1 MGTGYGYRA
10 GCRFCSRRC
19 GNDCLA
25 RGYCS
30 YFARGR
36 INGCNR
42 GLICRPNYCVGRI
55 GRSDRCCQTGVTV
68 TGSQRQ
74 FVLVK
79 SNAGCRLRRSSD
91 IDGCGDNSNLFGIS
105 CFIGSQS
112 LIKGYTV
119 RFCHSVAVNGA
130 LKCHQ
135 RNFARVCV
143 VFRTVSVQKQR
154 FFRPVK
160 SIPAECGFNSVGG
173 LSAAC
178 NIGKSAWNF
187 QSTFQSKN
195 DTYLLHVNG
204 ESDCFTGIC

>member
-1 MGTGYGYRA
+1 MSECRTGCEGFCSVLAASTALVINSRLCA
-10 GCRFCSRRC
+10 GCRCFQMCSIRA
-19 GNDCLA
+19 CLIVHMGV
-25 RGYCS
+25 R
-30 YFARGR
+30 
-36 INGCNR
+36 NG
-42 GLICRPNYCVGRI
+42 
-55 GRSDRCCQTGVTV
+55 
-68 TGSQRQ
+68 
-74 FVLVK
+74 
-79 SNAGCRLRRSSD
+79 D

-105 CFIGSQS
+105 QFIGSQS

-135 RNFARVCV
+135 CNFARGCV

-204 ESDCFTGIC
+204 ERDCFTGIC